1 MISKQAPTQVMQ
13 SEWQKKSL
21 LGAGLMTKTAKNTKT
36 HNVLAARLEFSPVD
50 IVINSDNF

>member
-1 MISKQAPTQVMQ
+1 MQ